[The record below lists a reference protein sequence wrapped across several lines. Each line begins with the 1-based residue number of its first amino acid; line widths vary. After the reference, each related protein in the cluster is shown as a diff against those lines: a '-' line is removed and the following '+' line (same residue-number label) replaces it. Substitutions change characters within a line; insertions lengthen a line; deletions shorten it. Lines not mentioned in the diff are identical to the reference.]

1 MNLLLQHINTVNDLC
16 RKHKVK
22 ELYAYGSV
30 LDENRFNKESDID
43 MIVKF
48 DQSLPVEKYFDV
60 YFDLLE
66 ELEQTFERKI
76 DLMIAKEIRN
86 QYLRKSIETTKQ
98 LIYAA

>member
-1 MNLLLQHINTVNDLC
+1 M
-16 RKHKVK
+16 K